1 MPYSYRITKYDK
13 VTSEGYLTSPPEE
26 WTSFH
31 EIDTPEKEK
40 DYLEI
45 ENRSLNAIRTISE
58 CMNITQYKISELESH
73 DSEEFFE
80 GQEIN
85 TSNIENIARQILRE
99 KIWCKLISPNGEF
112 HFGYDYYMY
121 FLSNKCAPACISAL
135 SKNLTI
141 QEYLSPY
148 A

>member
-13 VTSEGYLTSPPEE
+13 VNSEGYLTSPPEE

-40 DYLEI
+40 DYVEI
-45 ENRSLNAIRTISE
+45 ESRYLNAIRTISE
-58 CMNITQYKISELESH
+58 CMNIAQYKVSELESH
-73 DSEEFFE
+73 DSEDFFE

-85 TSNIENIARQILRE
+85 VSDIENIARQILRE
-99 KIWCKLISPNGEF
+99 QIWCKLISPNGEF

-121 FLSNKCAPACISAL
+121 FLSNKCAPSCISAL
-135 SKNLTI
+135 SNNLTI